1 MPTKA
6 AGTFRNTLPALNN
19 GNNDF
24 DLSDQ
29 YLLVMA
35 KLVAGQ
41 INDTVAFEK
50 YNRPFMKSSIK
61 SIYWVFLLQYAILA
75 IFGVVLNVLIIVYV
89 MYHKLYKDVTHAF
102 ITNLALCHFVQ
113 CAIVLPITLTVMMTQ
128 NWVFGQFLCFFLP
141 MLQDIP
147 LHVAMISHILI
158 AWDRMRWLS
167 DPMRAR
173 LPAFVCCCATWLT
186 GMVIALPYPIYTM
199 YVELGDY
206 STHLRGSGLCV
217 INLMDDMHEYMR
229 GLFLLMY
236 CGPTIL
242 LAYLYIRTSQELR
255 PPDEPFAVMMFE
267 HRADLRYRQRNSS
280 ASSVVRPPGRTAPTR
295 PLDIKSTSASRS
307 YDLYNAEMDICRE
320 KRKQRNLG
328 SMAATQVVCVCPL
341 MILRLAR
348 MIMVETYE
356 NAKHFDITFLMFVW
370 IAFLPTVIFPAIY
383 ASQILPRNERKRLRG
398 YLRLSARHFRKSRQ
412 DSQEESIEKDENTT
426 TTQTTTIIQN
436 GSCIDNNDGSDIK
449 QKHYNRSIDSSSS
462 MIESKDTIANGT
474 EAIKINVIGGDGMKK
489 THSRHNGFTTTTT
502 SGGTGIHSKMAKSA
516 SSRKVSN
523 GLRLAAG
530 GSRKGRNSM
539 DSIDNSCSNIT
550 ASTFCNNSVLNDTG
564 SGYDG
569 ETSSIVSGT
578 IGGSS
583 TIDKDIYFQK
593 KWESVNGVGGMRRHK
608 DVSFSDCGSF
618 SRMDSSSTLN
628 RDLEIIDLLER
639 ERSMDIQDMIEREKR
654 DETMRLISGSIS
666 CGSSERRRLPDLEKI
681 CKSPKLKMDAYSYEK
696 VNSSSATTPKEVP
709 NDDDRK
715 STAEGGD
722 EFDLVQPSDFFNEE
736 YQTPTLAAVPIGHY
750 HHTRRA
756 SRRSNHLNHRSKRDS
771 FNSLNNDLMAGA
783 FAELDP
789 TQPLNKMSVI
799 ESRMR
804 RSSGRASSI
813 SSSGRSSLKS
823 RDHQPQHSHHPDLD
837 FRENIFAE
845 L

>member
-6 AGTFRNTLPALNN
+6 AGSLRSTLPAINN
-19 GNNDF
+19 GGNDE
-24 DLSDQ
+24 DQ
-29 YLLVMA
+29 YFIIMA
-35 KLVAGQ
+35 RLVAGH

-50 YNRPFMKSSIK
+50 YNRPIMKSSIK
-61 SIYWVFLLQYAILA
+61 SIYWIFLLQYAILA
-75 IFGVVLNVLIIVYV
+75 ILGIVMNVSIIAYV

-113 CAIVLPITLTVMMTQ
+113 CAIVLPISLTVMMIQ
-128 NWVFGQFLCFFLP
+128 NWVFGNFLCFFLP

-167 DPMRAR
+167 DPMRGR

-186 GMVIALPYPIYTM
+186 GMVIALPYPIYIM

-206 STHLRGSGLCV
+206 SIHLKGSGLCV

-229 GLFLLMY
+229 GLFVLMY

-255 PPDEPFAVMMFE
+255 PPDGPFAVMMFE
-267 HRADLRYRQRNSS
+267 HRADLRFRQRNSS
-280 ASSVVRPPGRTAPTR
+280 TNSSVERIPGRTAPSR
-295 PLDIKSTSASRS
+295 PLDIKGSSATRS

-328 SMAATQVVCVCPL
+328 SMAAAQVVCLCPL

-348 MIMVETYE
+348 MVMEETYE

-370 IAFLPTVIFPAIY
+370 IAFLPTVIFPGIY
-383 ASQILPRNERKRLRG
+383 ASQILPRNEQKRLRG
-398 YLRLSARHFRKSRQ
+398 YLRLSTRHFRKSRQ
-412 DSQEESIEKDENTT
+412 DSQEESIEKDDNTT

-436 GSCIDNNDGSDIK
+436 GSCIGNNDGDTK
-449 QKHYNRSIDSSSS
+449 QKHYSRSDSSV
-462 MIESKDTIANGT
+462 IESKDPIASSAET
-474 EAIKINVIGGDGMKK
+474 IKINVIGGDGGSGGMKK
-489 THSRHNGFTTTTT
+489 TNSRNNGFVT
-502 SGGTGIHSKMAKSA
+502 GTGIHSKMAKSA

-523 GLRLAAG
+523 GLRMASA
-530 GSRKGRNSM
+530 GSRRGKNSI

-578 IGGSS
+578 IG

-593 KWESVNGVGGMRRHK
+593 KWESVNGVLRRHK
-608 DVSFSDCGSF
+608 DSSFSDCGSF

-639 ERSMDIQDMIEREKR
+639 ERSMDIQDMMEREKR

-666 CGSSERRRLPDLEKI
+666 GSSERRRLPDLEKI
-681 CKSPKLKMDAYSYEK
+681 CKSPKLKIDAYSYEK
-696 VNSSSATTPKEVP
+696 IASSNATTPKEVP
-709 NDDDRK
+709 ITADAK
-715 STAEGGD
+715 SSIDGGD
-722 EFDLVQPSDFFNEE
+722 EFDLVKPSDFFNEE
-736 YQTPTLAAVPIGHY
+736 YQAMPIAAVPTSHY
-750 HHTRRA
+750 HHSRRT
-756 SRRSNHLNHRSKRDS
+756 SRRSNHSNRSKRDS

-804 RSSGRASSI
+804 RSSGRTSSI

-823 RDHQPQHSHHPDLD
+823 RDHQPQHSHPDLD

>member
-6 AGTFRNTLPALNN
+6 AGSFGSTLPAISN
-19 GNNDF
+19 GNNDM
-24 DLSDQ
+24 DQ
-29 YLLVMA
+29 YFIIMA
-35 KLVAGQ
+35 RLVAGQ

-50 YNRPFMKSSIK
+50 YNRPLMKSSIK
-61 SIYWVFLLQYAILA
+61 SIYWIFLLQYAILA
-75 IFGVVLNVLIIVYV
+75 ILGVVMNVSIIVYV

-113 CAIVLPITLTVMMTQ
+113 CAVVLPITLTVMMIQ

-167 DPMRAR
+167 DPMRGR

-206 STHLRGSGLCV
+206 SIHLRGSGLCV

-229 GLFLLMY
+229 GLFVLMY

-255 PPDEPFAVMMFE
+255 PPDGPFAIMMFE

-280 ASSVVRPPGRTAPTR
+280 TSSVERTPGRTNTTAPR
-295 PLDIKSTSASRS
+295 PLDIKSSAATRQ

-328 SMAATQVVCVCPL
+328 SMAATQVVCLCPL

-348 MIMVETYE
+348 MVMVETYE

-370 IAFLPTVIFPAIY
+370 IAFLPTVIFPGIY

-412 DSQEESIEKDENTT
+412 DSQEESIEKDDNTT

-436 GSCIDNNDGSDIK
+436 GSCIDNNDGDTIIK
-449 QKHYNRSIDSSSS
+449 QKHHYNRSDSS
-462 MIESKDTIANGT
+462 MIESKDTTIASSA
-474 EAIKINVIGGDGMKK
+474 EAIKINVIGGGGGGAGDGMKK
-489 THSRHNGFTTTTT
+489 TNSRNNGFA
-502 SGGTGIHSKMAKSA
+502 GGTTGIHSKMAKSA

-523 GLRLAAG
+523 GLRLASSSAA
-530 GSRKGRNSM
+530 GSRKGKNSM

-550 ASTFCNNSVLNDTG
+550 ASTFCNNSSVLNDTG

-578 IGGSS
+578 IG

-593 KWESVNGVGGMRRHK
+593 KWESVNGVLRRHK
-608 DVSFSDCGSF
+608 DASFSDCGSF

-654 DETMRLISGSIS
+654 DETMRLISGSVS
-666 CGSSERRRLPDLEKI
+666 GGSERRRLPDLEKI
-681 CKSPKLKMDAYSYEK
+681 CKSPKLKLDAYSYEK
-696 VNSSSATTPKEVP
+696 VTSSSATTPKDGP
-709 NDDDRK
+709 NDVGK
-715 STAEGGD
+715 IANEACD
-722 EFDLVQPSDFFNEE
+722 EFDLVKPSDFFNEE
-736 YQTPTLAAVPIGHY
+736 YQPPISAPISHY
-750 HHTRRA
+750 HHTRRT
-756 SRRSNHLNHRSKRDS
+756 SRRSNLSNRSKRDS
-771 FNSLNNDLMAGA
+771 FNSLNNDLMAGT

-804 RSSGRASSI
+804 RSSGRTSSI

-823 RDHQPQHSHHPDLD
+823 RDHQPQHSHPDLD

>member
-1 MPTKA
+1 MPTKNT
-6 AGTFRNTLPALNN
+6 GNFRSTLPAISN
-19 GNNDF
+19 GNND
-24 DLSDQ
+24 LGQ
-29 YLLVMA
+29 YLMIIA
-35 KLVAGQ
+35 QLVAGQ
-41 INDTVAFEK
+41 VNDTLATDK
-50 YNRPFMKSSIK
+50 YNKLLIRSSIK
-61 SIYWVFLLQYAILA
+61 SIYWIFLLQYAIVALLG
-75 IFGVVLNVLIIVYV
+75 IIMNVSIIAYV

-102 ITNLALCHFVQ
+102 ITNLALSHFVQ
-113 CAIVLPITLTVMMTQ
+113 CAVVLPISLTVMITQ

-147 LHVAMISHILI
+147 LHVAMLSHILI

-167 DPMRAR
+167 DPMRGR

-199 YVELGDY
+199 YVELGLY
-206 STHLRGSGLCV
+206 SPHLKGSGLCV
-217 INLMDDMHEYMR
+217 VNFMDDMQEYMR
-229 GLFLLMY
+229 GLFVLMY
-236 CGPTIL
+236 CGPSIL

-255 PPDEPFAVMMFE
+255 PPEGPFAVMMFE
-267 HRADLRYRQRNSS
+267 HRADLRYRQRNPST
-280 ASSVVRPPGRTAPTR
+280 SSVERTPGRTAPSSTR
-295 PLDIKSTSASRS
+295 PSIGIKSSSAIRS

-341 MILRLAR
+341 MILRMAR
-348 MIMVETYE
+348 MVMVETYE
-356 NAKHFDITFLMFVW
+356 NTKHFDITFLMFVW
-370 IAFLPTVIFPAIY
+370 IAFLPTVIFPGIY
-383 ASQILPRNERKRLRG
+383 ATQILPRNERKRLRG

-412 DSQEESIEKDENTT
+412 DSQEESIEKDDNTT

-436 GSCIDNNDGSDIK
+436 GNCIGNNDGDIK
-449 QKHYNRSIDSSSS
+449 QKQHYSRSSDSS
-462 MIESKDTIANGT
+462 MIESKDTISNNT
-474 EAIKINVIGGDGMKK
+474 EAIKINVIGGSGSDGIKK
-489 THSRHNGFTTTTT
+489 TNSRNNGFVV
-502 SGGTGIHSKMAKSA
+502 SGGGTGIHSKMAKSA

-523 GLRLAAG
+523 GLRLTTAAAATSNTSS
-530 GSRKGRNSM
+530 SRKGMNSI

-578 IGGSS
+578 LG

-593 KWESVNGVGGMRRHK
+593 KWESVNGMMRRHK
-608 DVSFSDCGSF
+608 DSSFSDCGSF

-639 ERSMDIQDMIEREKR
+639 ERSMDIQDMMEREKR
-654 DETMRLISGSIS
+654 DETMRLISGSAS
-666 CGSSERRRLPDLEKI
+666 GCGSERRRLPDLEKI
-681 CKSPKLKMDAYSYEK
+681 CKSPKLKIDPYSYEK
-696 VNSSSATTPKEVP
+696 VTSSSATTPKETLP
-709 NDDDRK
+709 SDERK
-715 STAEGGD
+715 SVSETGD
-722 EFDLVQPSDFFNEE
+722 DFDLVNPSDFFNEE
-736 YQTPTLAAVPIGHY
+736 YQAPPTSRHN
-750 HHTRRA
+750 RRT
-756 SRRSNHLNHRSKRDS
+756 SRRSNHSNRSKRDS

-804 RSSGRASSI
+804 RSSGRAPSI
-813 SSSGRSSLKS
+813 SSSSGGRSSLKS
-823 RDHQPQHSHHPDLD
+823 RDHQPQHSHPDLD